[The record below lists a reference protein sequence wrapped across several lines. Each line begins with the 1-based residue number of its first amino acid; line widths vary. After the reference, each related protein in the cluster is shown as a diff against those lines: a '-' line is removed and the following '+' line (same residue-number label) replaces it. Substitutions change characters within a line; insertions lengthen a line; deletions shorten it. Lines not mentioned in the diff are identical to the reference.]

1 MAAANG
7 NRLDSRRLSGHPRGL
22 PTLFLT
28 EMWERFSYYGMR
40 ALLVL
45 YMTQALHFADGKALS
60 IYGYYTS
67 AAYFMPL
74 LGGWLADRFFGARR
88 AVFIGGVIIA
98 GGHFSLALSPLPFF
112 YTGLALVAIGTG
124 LLKPNVSTMVGDLYQ
139 PEDPRRDSGFSLF
152 YMGINLGAFIAPLVC
167 GYLGQKV
174 NWHYGFAAAGIGMIM
189 GLLQFVF
196 SGNRLANIGERK
208 TKAEGKD
215 LATVPVRL
223 TRVEVKRLAVIGIL
237 FFFSIVFWMAFEQ
250 SGSSLTL
257 FADRLT
263 RNSLFGYQFP
273 STWFQSVQ
281 PICLLL
287 LAPVFAQLWLRMRD
301 QQPSSPRKF
310 TFGLLFV
317 GFGFVVLVYAS
328 TLTGTGHVSPLWLIV
343 LYLLHTVGELC
354 LSPVGLSTVTRLAPA
369 KMVGLMMG
377 VWFLSISIGSFLAGK
392 VAGFFDD
399 KSVDALEKLFG
410 FLGLVPIGAAI
421 LLLTLTPRI
430 NKLLVARKFDE
441 RTADSLP
448 GELVQ
453 TGV

>member
-1 MAAANG
+1 M
-7 NRLDSRRLSGHPRGL
+7 
-22 PTLFLT
+22 
-28 EMWERFSYYGMR
+28 
-40 ALLVL
+40 
-45 YMTQALHFADGKALS
+45 
-60 IYGYYTS
+60 
-67 AAYFMPL
+67 
-74 LGGWLADRFFGARR
+74 
-88 AVFIGGVIIA
+88 IIA
-98 GGHFSLALSPLPFF
+98 CGHFSLALSPLPFF
-112 YTGLALVAIGTG
+112 YTGLVLVATGTG

-139 PEDPRRDSGFSLF
+139 QEDPRRDSGFSLF

-174 NWHYGFAAAGIGMIM
+174 NWHYGFAAAGIGMIL
-189 GLLQFVF
+189 GLLQFSF

-208 TKAEGKD
+208 AK
-215 LATVPVRL
+215 LAGRDRAIASERL
-223 TRVEVKRLAVIGIL
+223 SREEVKRLAVIGIL

-287 LAPVFAQLWLRMRD
+287 LAPVFAQLWLRMRER
-301 QQPSSPRKF
+301 QPTSPRKF

-328 TLTGTGHVSPLWLIV
+328 TLTGTGHVSPLWLVV

-399 KSVDALEKLFG
+399 KSVEALVKLFG
-410 FLGLVPIGAAI
+410 FLALVPIGAAI
-421 LLLTLTPRI
+421 LLVTLTPRI
-430 NKLLVARKFDE
+430 NRLLVERKVDE
-441 RTADSLP
+441 RTKDRLP